1 MDDPHL
7 EHGAF
12 WQDFAPPTPRP
23 AGGWRTMYPAPMPD
37 GTALRLPLRDLGE
50 TAVAG
55 LIANQTSFAVQ
66 DRLIAWLAER
76 AEGLRAEIVVGL
88 PTLGHAVAPGL
99 ARLLGHTR
107 WAAAGYSRKLWYEE
121 RLSVSVASITTPD
134 SRRLWLDPRV
144 RGWLE
149 GRRVLLV
156 DDVLSTGRSIRAGL
170 ALLAAAGIRPVGVA
184 ALMVQTRRW
193 QQGWDEAI
201 PVVSAFAT
209 PLFHRT
215 ANGLWQEEPSWTG

>member
-1 MDDPHL
+1 MDDIPL

-12 WQDFAPPTPRP
+12 WQDFAPPAPRP
-23 AGGWRTMYPAPMPD
+23 EGGWRTTYAAPMPD
-37 GTALRLPLRDLGE
+37 GSALWLPLRDLGE

-76 AEGLRAEIVVGL
+76 AAALDAEIIVGL

-99 ARLLGHTR
+99 ARALGHRR

-144 RGWLE
+144 RGWLD

-170 ALLAAAGIRPVGVA
+170 ALLAAAGIAPVGVA

-193 QQGWDEAI
+193 QQGWDPAL

-209 PLFHRT
+209 PLFRR
-215 ANGLWQEEPSWTG
+215 GPEGFWLEEA

>member
-1 MDDPHL
+1 MDDLHL
-7 EHGAF
+7 DHGAF
-12 WQDFAPPTPRP
+12 WQDFAPLPPRP
-23 AGGWRTMYPAPMPD
+23 ADGWSTVYPARMPD
-37 GTALRLPLRDLGE
+37 GSALWLPLRDLGE

-55 LIANQTSFAVQ
+55 FIANQTSFAVQ
-66 DRLIAWLAER
+66 DRLIAWLTER
-76 AEGLRAEIVVGL
+76 ASGLGAEIVVGL

-99 ARLLGHTR
+99 ARGLGHTR

-121 RLSVSVASITTPD
+121 RLSVPVASITTPD

-170 ALLAAAGIRPVGVA
+170 ALLDAAGIRPIGVA

-193 QQGWDEAI
+193 LQGWDTAI

-215 ANGLWQEEPSWTG
+215 PDGYWLEEAACTS

>member
-1 MDDPHL
+1 MDDLHL

-12 WQDFAPPTPRP
+12 WQDFAPMPPHQP
-23 AGGWRTMYPAPMPD
+23 WRTAYPARMPD
-37 GTALRLPLRDLGE
+37 GSALWLPLRDLGE

-55 LIANQTSFAVQ
+55 MIANQTSFAVQ

-76 AEGLRAEIVVGL
+76 AAPLQAEIVVGL

-99 ARLLGHTR
+99 ARALGHPR

-121 RLSVSVASITTPD
+121 RLSVSIASITTPD

-144 RGWLE
+144 LAWLH

-184 ALMVQTRRW
+184 ALMTQTSRW
-193 QQGWDEAI
+193 QADWDTTL

-209 PLFHRT
+209 PLFHRD
-215 ANGLWQEEPSWTG
+215 ANGHWIEENTWTT

>member
-1 MDDPHL
+1 MDDPHPQ
-7 EHGAF
+7 HGAF
-12 WQDFAPPTPRP
+12 WQAFAPMPARP
-23 AGGWRTMYPAPMPD
+23 AWGWRDAYPAPMPD
-37 GTALRLPLRDLGE
+37 GSALWLPLRDLGD

-55 LIANQTSFAVQ
+55 LIANQTSFAVL
-66 DRLIAWLAER
+66 DRLLDWLAQR
-76 AEGLRAEIVVGL
+76 ARALDAEIVVGL

-99 ARLLGHTR
+99 ARRLGHAR

-144 RGWLE
+144 RAWLE
-149 GRRVLLV
+149 GQRVLLV

-184 ALMVQTRRW
+184 VLMAQTRRW
-193 QQGWDEAI
+193 QQGWDEAM
-201 PVVSAFAT
+201 PVVAAFTT

-215 ANGLWQEEPSWTG
+215 PDGYWQEEEAWTI

>member
-1 MDDPHL
+1 MDMHPAATD
-7 EHGAF
+7 GF
-12 WQDFAPPTPRP
+12 WQDFAPMPPRRS
-23 AGGWRTMYPAPMPD
+23 WRTAYPARMPD
-37 GTALRLPLRDLGE
+37 GSALWLPLRDLGE

-66 DRLIAWLAER
+66 DRLVGWLAER
-76 AEGLRAEIVVGL
+76 AAPFGADIVVGL
-88 PTLGHAVAPGL
+88 PTLGHAVAPAL
-99 ARLLGHTR
+99 ARALGHPR

-121 RLSVSVASITTPD
+121 RLSVPIASITTPD

-144 RGWLE
+144 LAWLE

-170 ALLAAAGIRPVGVA
+170 ALLAAAGIRPVAVA
-184 ALMVQTRRW
+184 ALMAQTTRW
-193 QQGWDEAI
+193 RAGWDPRL

-209 PLFHRT
+209 PLFRR
-215 ANGLWQEEPSWTG
+215 AADGSWVEDEAWTTT

>member
-1 MDDPHL
+1 MDNVHL

-12 WQDFAPPTPRP
+12 WQDFAPMPARP
-23 AGGWRTMYPAPMPD
+23 PEGWRDAYPARMPD
-37 GTALRLPLRDLGE
+37 GSALWLPLRDLGE

-55 LIANQTSFAVQ
+55 LIANQTSFAVG
-66 DRLIAWLAER
+66 DRLVAWLADR
-76 AEGLRAEIVVGL
+76 ARTLDAGIVVGL

-99 ARLLGHTR
+99 ARGLGHPR

-121 RLSVSVASITTPD
+121 QLSVPVASITTPE

-149 GRRVLLV
+149 GQRVLLV

-184 ALMVQTRRW
+184 VLMAQTRRW
-193 QQGWDEAI
+193 RQGWDSTM
-201 PVVSAFAT
+201 PVVAAFTT
-209 PLFHRT
+209 PLFHR
-215 ANGLWQEEPSWTG
+215 APGGLWQEEEPWTI

>member
-7 EHGAF
+7 EHGAY
-12 WQDFAPPTPRP
+12 WQDFAPLPP
-23 AGGWRTMYPAPMPD
+23 ALPGERRLWRTSYPAPMPD
-37 GTALRLPLRDLGE
+37 GSALWLPLRDLGE

-55 LIANQTSFAVQ
+55 LIANQTSFTVQ

-76 AEGLRAEIVVGL
+76 AAPLEAEIVVGL

-99 ARLLGHTR
+99 ARALGHRR

-121 RLSVSVASITTPD
+121 RLSVSIASITTPD

-170 ALLAAAGIRPVGVA
+170 ALLDAAGIRPVGVA

-193 QQGWDEAI
+193 QAGWDPAI

-215 ANGLWQEEPSWTG
+215 ADGHWLEEAA